1 MAEQAISCPSCGKK
15 IPLTRALRAEIESS
29 VREQYEE
36 ALEKRERELQ
46 SAFAEQLKADL
57 ERAATEAAG
66 RQRRKPARNLPS

>member
-36 ALEKRERELQ
+36 ASISG
-46 SAFAEQLKADL
+46 SASCDPRSPALKADL
-57 ERAATEAAG
+57 ERAATEAAKAAEKKAS
-66 RQRRKPARNLPS
+66 QELPS